1 MTIPQCVELISRKD
15 YNQLLSYDQLN
26 VFKKETSIIG
36 QMEEGDIKFNPTY
49 KYNFNANEYD
59 TTKRTP
65 SWCDRILYKRGSNVK
80 VIAYNR
86 CDFTL
91 SDHKPIYGI
100 YNLKTWNIDKEKKK
114 PGYISIRYSINGGLS
129 WITLEKKADYENIDD
144 VSVFT
149 YELFKVMGILE
160 EFICN
165 GHKAISYINSRQILA
180 HR

>member
-1 MTIPQCVELISRKD
+1 MVES
-15 YNQLLSYDQLN
+15 
-26 VFKKETSIIG
+26 
-36 QMEEGDIKFNPTY
+36 
-49 KYNFNANEYD
+49 
-59 TTKRTP
+59 
-65 SWCDRILYKRGSNVK
+65 
-80 VIAYNR
+80 
-86 CDFTL
+86 
-91 SDHKPIYGI
+91 
-100 YNLKTWNIDKEKKK
+100 IDKEKKK

-165 GHKAISYINSRQILA
+165 GQKAISYINSRQILA